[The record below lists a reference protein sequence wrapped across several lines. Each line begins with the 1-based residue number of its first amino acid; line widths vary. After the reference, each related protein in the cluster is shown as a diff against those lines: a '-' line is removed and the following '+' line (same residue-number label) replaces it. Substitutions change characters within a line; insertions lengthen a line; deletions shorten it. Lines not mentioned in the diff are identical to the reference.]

1 MVTWFYRPH
10 ELTGMNGMVVE
21 IGRVPIKLLLT
32 KLFGPAI
39 GVLFTLGVLLVL
51 VGVVA
56 EDGGGLAMGIPMLI
70 VAGIAVVFRRF
81 GRFSRWSV

>member
-1 MVTWFYRPH
+1 
-10 ELTGMNGMVVE
+10 MNGMVVE

-32 KLFGPAI
+32 KLIGPAI

-70 VAGIAVVFRRF
+70 VAGIAVVLRRLPKLP
-81 GRFSRWSV
+81 GLPL